1 MPSVPTSSTKIQRTL
16 TKDLRD
22 FIDFHKRDTLKKMEL
37 SISAEDGMMKAFNI
51 QMRRPMY
58 THHLRRD
65 GDGDAGYSIAMIKV
79 KTDVYAL
86 QIASNNKSIDGHI
99 LRYIA
104 SPDGK
109 LMYAVE
115 CMDDYFDHVCKG
127 PYADIHIMTQSLDEY
142 EHSTNQS
149 WDEYEHSTKRAR
161 SGAGPESDPDPVPK
175 STKRARS

>member
-37 SISAEDGMMKAFNI
+37 SISAEDGMKAINL
-51 QMRRPMY
+51 QVRRPMY

-142 EHSTNQS
+142 A
-149 WDEYEHSTKRAR
+149 HSTKRAR

>member
-16 TKDLRD
+16 TKDWRD
-22 FIDFHKRDTLKKMEL
+22 VIDSLKRETLNKTEL
-37 SISAEDGMMKAFNI
+37 PISVEDGMKAINI
-51 QMRRPMY
+51 QWRRPMY

-79 KTDVYAL
+79 KTEVYAL
-86 QIASNNKSIDGHI
+86 QIASQNKSIDGQI

-142 EHSTNQS
+142 A
-149 WDEYEHSTKRAR
+149 HSTKRAR

-175 STKRARS
+175 SAKRARS